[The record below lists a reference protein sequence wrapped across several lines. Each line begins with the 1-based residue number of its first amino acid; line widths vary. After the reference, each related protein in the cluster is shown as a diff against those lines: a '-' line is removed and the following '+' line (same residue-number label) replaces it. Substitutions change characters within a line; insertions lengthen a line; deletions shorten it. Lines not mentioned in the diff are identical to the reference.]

1 MKPKGNFNPLAP
13 RGARRCPTSSAP
25 VADVIS
31 IHSPLAGRD
40 TCPRRSWK
48 TLSEFQSTRP
58 SRGET
63 AKSHKILLTKTIP
76 IAQHTSLQIQNR
88 AYKKKNEV
96 CLGGESDMHRVRTH
110 LDFGVNWRF
119 ASKDEW
125 FVHRK
130 GGRYTIVLYFA
141 VIVIAQHIEA
151 NAVVRFVHFGAD

>member
-1 MKPKGNFNPLAP
+1 MERETLA
-13 RGARRCPTSSAP
+13 
-25 VADVIS
+25 IS

-40 TCPRRSWK
+40 ASFRVDG
-48 TLSEFQSTRP
+48 LDELLFQSTRP

>member
-1 MKPKGNFNPLAP
+1 MLVPLM
-13 RGARRCPTSSAP
+13 
-25 VADVIS
+25 V
-31 IHSPLAGRD
+31 L
-40 TCPRRSWK
+40 K
-48 TLSEFQSTRP
+48 FQSTRP

-63 AKSHKILLTKTIP
+63 AKSHKVLLTKTIP

>member
-1 MKPKGNFNPLAP
+1 MQNQK
-13 RGARRCPTSSAP
+13 R
-25 VADVIS
+25 I
-31 IHSPLAGRD
+31 D
-40 TCPRRSWK
+40 TY
-48 TLSEFQSTRP
+48 TVFQSTRP